1 MARVRQTKLTP
12 AAVTHIL
19 LSTEHNSVLAA
30 QYGVTRQAISLIRN
44 GKNWTD
50 VSPELPRVPIR
61 VKESI
66 RKDYIKQTQHCFN
79 CLEYQQGECA
89 FGFPEAIDEPTF
101 AAICDLYKRDPSRS
115 TAVSS

>member
-1 MARVRQTKLTP
+1 MARVIATKLTP
-12 AAVTHIL
+12 ADVVYIL
-19 LSTEHNSVLAA
+19 QSSEDNATLGQRFN
-30 QYGVTRQAISLIRN
+30 VTRQAISLIRN

-50 VSPELPRVPIR
+50 ISPELPRVPIR

-79 CLEYQQGECA
+79 CFEYQQGECA

-115 TAVSS
+115 AAVSS

>member
-1 MARVRQTKLTP
+1 MARARQTKLTP

-19 LSTEHNSVLAA
+19 LSTEPNSVMAA

-50 VSPELPRVPIR
+50 ICPDVPRVPVR
-61 VKESI
+61 VKESV
-66 RKDYIKQTQHCFN
+66 RKDYIQQSKHCHN
-79 CLEYQQGECA
+79 CIEYQHGECA

-101 AAICDLYKRDPSRS
+101 ATICDLYQRN
-115 TAVSS
+115 

>member
-12 AAVTHIL
+12 AAVTQIL
-19 LSTEHNSVLAA
+19 LSTEPNSVMAA

-44 GKNWTD
+44 GKSWTD
-50 VSPELPRVPIR
+50 VSPDLPRVPIR

-79 CLEYQQGECA
+79 CLEYQRGECA

-115 TAVSS
+115 AAVSS

>member
-1 MARVRQTKLTP
+1 MARIKQTKLTP
-12 AAVTHIL
+12 AAVAHIL
-19 LSTEHNSVLAA
+19 QSTEHNTVLAA

-44 GKNWTD
+44 GKSWID

-66 RKDYIKQTQHCFN
+66 RKDYIKQSQHCFN
-79 CLEYQQGECA
+79 CLEYKSGECA

-101 AAICDLYKRDPSRS
+101 AAICDLYKRDPNRS
-115 TAVSS
+115 ATVPS